1 MEFLSTLEQHVVCKE
16 QFHQT
21 KWYQNFI
28 HKWNLPVYY
37 QIRFQEIASPVEEAC
52 SDSKF
57 FETTDAASDAAPLS
71 IGFHLKVSQVGSC
84 VVMEP
89 GGLKKNNQKS
99 TKNNRVGQQD
109 KMLCFFIFLWYLILQ
124 RISASSEIHCEKS
137 FENEN
142 STCSSACSKVFQP
155 NYNRNAN
162 FSVTIII
169 TITIFSRQ
177 SWKQ

>member
-1 MEFLSTLEQHVVCKE
+1 MEFLSTLEQYVVCKE

-57 FETTDAASDAAPLS
+57 FETTDVASDAAPLS

-89 GGLKKNNQKS
+89 GGLKKNQKS
-99 TKNNRVGQQD
+99 TKNNRVG
-109 KMLCFFIFLWYLILQ
+109 WYLILR
-124 RISASSEIHCEKS
+124 RISASSKIHCEQS

-142 STCSSACSKVFQP
+142 CTCSSACSKVFQP
-155 NYNRNAN
+155 SYNRNAN
-162 FSVTIII
+162 F
-169 TITIFSRQ
+169 
-177 SWKQ
+177 

>member
-1 MEFLSTLEQHVVCKE
+1 MEFLSTLEQYVVCKE

-89 GGLKKNNQKS
+89 GGLKKK
-99 TKNNRVGQQD
+99 TKN
-109 KMLCFFIFLWYLILQ
+109 
-124 RISASSEIHCEKS
+124 
-137 FENEN
+137 
-142 STCSSACSKVFQP
+142 QP
-155 NYNRNAN
+155 K
-162 FSVTIII
+162 IIE
-169 TITIFSRQ
+169 
-177 SWKQ
+177 